1 MSDLHLNKAS
11 SKRFRRR
18 KARTG
23 LAGITA
29 AALAAALA
37 LTAGCANRDSIKVG
51 SVPDDYRTNHPIVVS
66 ESQKKIDIPVGA
78 SDSGLSAV
86 QRVAVDGFIADYDA
100 GSGAVVTMLV
110 PSGSANQAAAS
121 LVAARMASRLSAA
134 GVPGGRI
141 LQQSYEA
148 SQYGDSAPIRLV
160 YSKMQAKTDQCGR
173 WPADLMDTTD
183 NRHWTNFGCSYQN
196 NLAAQIA
203 NPADLLGPRKPSEI
217 DTERRMVVISG
228 EDGAG
233 GWRGGDTGWSPETD
247 IDF

>member
-1 MSDLHLNKAS
+1 MADLHLNTAS
-11 SKRFRRR
+11 GKRSRRR
-18 KARTG
+18 PAPRG

-51 SVPDDYRTNHPIVVS
+51 SIPDDYRTNHPIVIS
-66 ESQKKIDIPVGA
+66 EAEKKIDIPVGPT
-78 SDSGLSAV
+78 DHGLSSV
-86 QRVAVDGFIADYDA
+86 QRVAVDGFAAGYDRSA
-100 GSGAVVTMLV
+100 GAIVTMLV
-110 PSGSANQAAAS
+110 PHGSPNQAAAS
-121 LVAARMASRLSAA
+121 VVASGMASRLAA
-134 GVPGGRI
+134 GGVPAGRI
-141 LQQSYEA
+141 VQQSYDA

-160 YSKMQAKTDQCGR
+160 YAQMQAKTGQCGR
-173 WPADLMDTTD
+173 WPADMLDTTD
-183 NRHWTNFGCSYQN
+183 NKHWANFGCSYQN

-203 NPADLLGPRKPSEI
+203 NPADLLGPRRPSEI

-228 EDGAG
+228 ADGAG